1 MPNEDETGP
10 RGQGP
15 LTGRKLGTCNGANGN
30 PNSPRL
36 GLGGGRGMRV
46 GPRDGRGDGRGMG
59 RGFGRGFVQKFAVGY
74 ESDSGFNQRLHGIES
89 DIREI
94 KAALKEKK

>member
-1 MPNEDETGP
+1 MPNENGTGP

-15 LTGRKLGTCNGANGN
+15 LTGRRLGNCEGANGN

-36 GLGGGRGMRV
+36 GLGGGRGMRL
-46 GPRDGRGDGRGMG
+46 GPRDGRGDGRGID
-59 RGFGRGFVQKFAVGY
+59 RGFGRKFAVGY
-74 ESDSGFNQRLHGIES
+74 ESDSDFNQRLSGIES

-94 KAALKEKK
+94 KAALREKK